1 MSPTFP
7 AWRELRSAYPHN
19 LTIDIHS
26 YCNARCSI
34 CPYPGLKDK
43 LPMGFMDDELFKR
56 IIDEFADIKA
66 RHKVRGHVIFC
77 NMGELFVDPEVFWKI
92 AYVEE
97 KGLDLV
103 IQTNASLL
111 TPQKTRE
118 LLDCGF
124 KGPIY
129 VSFHGISKEIY
140 ERTMGLPYEKTLANL
155 HYLLDSYKRN
165 SVELRVFAYKW
176 PRWEGKKVLEYWD
189 RHGLK
194 LRLRIPN
201 SRTGLMQNLV
211 GNRFKYP
218 GPWLRGCKK
227 GLPFDSMLITFDGQA
242 LLCCED
248 MARKTNLGNV
258 SQSTLLEVWNSPRA
272 EEIMDYMHGGG
283 WGKKDDFICRGCE
296 FGLSTQ
302 LRRLAKNMENQLKI
316 FTKSH

>member
-1 MSPTFP
+1 
-7 AWRELRSAYPHN
+7 
-19 LTIDIHS
+19 
-26 YCNARCSI
+26 
-34 CPYPGLKDK
+34 
-43 LPMGFMDDELFKR
+43 MGFMDDELFKR

-77 NMGELFVDPEVFWKI
+77 NMGELFIDPEVFWKI

-176 PRWEGKKVLEYWD
+176 PRWEGKKVLEYWGPA
-189 RHGLK
+189 RFEAASAHPELAHRAHAKPGRK
-194 LRLRIPN
+194 PFQIP
-201 SRTGLMQNLV
+201 RA
-211 GNRFKYP
+211 P
-218 GPWLRGCKK
+218 GSGDAKK

-258 SQSTLLEVWNSPRA
+258 SQSTLLEVWNRPPGRGDNGLYA
-272 EEIMDYMHGGG
+272 
-283 WGKKDDFICRGCE
+283 WRRLGKKG
-296 FGLSTQ
+296 
-302 LRRLAKNMENQLKI
+302 
-316 FTKSH
+316 